1 MTMPDFFAFY
11 YFSTRF
17 EMAKKGARIEPKAEG
32 NMINLAN
39 KFTAL
44 SSNN

>member
-1 MTMPDFFAFY
+1 MFNFKIKYVKYTI
-11 YFSTRF
+11 RF
-17 EMAKKGARIEPKAEG
+17 ELAKKGARIEPKAEG
-32 NMINLAN
+32 NSINLAN